1 MSNGSGAELARSAA
15 VQRWLAHTGYETEAG
30 RRRCLELLGGF
41 CEATGQAPEELV
53 ASCFRVTKE
62 GDRKIS
68 IKGRRAMQ
76 EAIESFIAKRGETGH
91 AAVAA
96 GNMLRS
102 FLIHNGVFM
111 QGRASID

>member
-1 MSNGSGAELARSAA
+1 MIDGPGAELTHSAA

-41 CEATGQAPEELV
+41 CADTGQAPEELV
-53 ASCFRVTKE
+53 ASCFRVTKD

-76 EAIESFIAKRGETGH
+76 EAIESFIANRGETGH

-96 GNMLRS
+96 GNVLRS

>member
-41 CEATGQAPEELV
+41 CEATGQGPEELV

-68 IKGRRAMQ
+68 IKGRRAVQ

-96 GNMLRS
+96 GNVLRS

>member
-1 MSNGSGAELARSAA
+1 MSEGSDAELMRSAA

-41 CEATGQAPEELV
+41 CEETGRAPEELV
-53 ASCFRVTKE
+53 ASCFRITRE
-62 GDRKIS
+62 GDRRIS
-68 IKGRRAMQ
+68 IKGRQAVQ

-91 AAVAA
+91 AAVVA

>member
-1 MSNGSGAELARSAA
+1 MSNGSGAELMRSAA

-41 CEATGQAPEELV
+41 CADTGQAPKELV
-53 ASCFRVTKE
+53 ASCFRTTKD

-76 EAIESFIAKRGETGH
+76 EAIESFIAKREESGH

-96 GNMLRS
+96 GNVLRS

>member
-1 MSNGSGAELARSAA
+1 MSDDPGAELLRSAA
-15 VQRWLAHTGYETEAG
+15 VRRWLAHTGYETEAG

-41 CEATGQAPEELV
+41 CVDTGQAPEELV
-53 ASCFRVTKE
+53 ASCFRITKD

-96 GNMLRS
+96 GNVLRS